1 MTLINDPLHHQH
13 LFFFSFHNYCY
24 IGQVIDHQHLHNH
37 LYDHHYPHNSDQH
50 DDDED
55 AFEDLGPNSG
65 HFRFSR
71 THCMTNK
78 GAKHSTLFCM
88 VTMMMVMV
96 AMMVMMVMMMM
107 MAFRHIPNMTNPT
120 MMGIFE

>member
-13 LFFFSFHNYCY
+13 LFSFSFHNYCY
-24 IGQVIDHQHLHNH
+24 IGQVIDHQHLHHH

-55 AFEDLGPNSG
+55 ELEDLGPNSG

-71 THCMTNK
+71 AHCMTNK
-78 GAKHSTLFCM
+78 GAKHSTLFIM
-88 VTMMMVMV
+88 VTMMMVMM
-96 AMMVMMVMMMM
+96 AMMMIMMMMM

-120 MMGIFE
+120 MMGICE